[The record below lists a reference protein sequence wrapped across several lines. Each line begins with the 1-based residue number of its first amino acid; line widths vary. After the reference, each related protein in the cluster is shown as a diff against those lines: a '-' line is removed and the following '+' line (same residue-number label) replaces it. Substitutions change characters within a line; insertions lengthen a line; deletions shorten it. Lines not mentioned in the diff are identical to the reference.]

1 VVYSCVGFFVLQ
13 EVPMHNSVVMLVL
26 LAVVLAPFLG
36 ILYSVGTAYLNAPPP
51 PADVNKH

>member
-1 VVYSCVGFFVLQ
+1 
-13 EVPMHNSVVMLVL
+13 MHNSVVMLVL